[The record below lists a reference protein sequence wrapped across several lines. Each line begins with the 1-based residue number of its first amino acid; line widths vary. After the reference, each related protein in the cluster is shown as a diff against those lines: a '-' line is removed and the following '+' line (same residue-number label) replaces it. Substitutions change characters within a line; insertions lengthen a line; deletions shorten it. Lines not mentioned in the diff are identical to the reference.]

1 MQLPNID
8 RTAIRP
14 AGTEVVVPAAA
25 RVIPVAP
32 VNPPAAATET
42 AGVVNDINPAV
53 QAQAVEAAAKAD
65 PLQDSRQAD
74 DQGKDW
80 TQRKEALSKPE
91 EAPPKEPLSKLLID
105 HMHAVWSA
113 SARVVEIWMQNN
125 PAQNP
130 TASQQVQAQ
139 TQATNR
145 SVDPLATP
153 GTIAKEV
160 LTYSPTKIKRPEK
173 PE

>member
-14 AGTEVVVPAAA
+14 AGTEGVVPAAP

-32 VNPPAAATET
+32 VNPPAPVAET
-42 AGVVNDINPAV
+42 ASVVNDINPAV
-53 QAQAVEAAAKAD
+53 QARVNEASRAD
-65 PLQDSRQAD
+65 PLQGGSKAD
-74 DQGKDW
+74 DSGRDW
-80 TQRKEALSKPE
+80 TQRKEAPARQE
-91 EAPPKEPLSKLLID
+91 EAPPKEPLSKMLME
-105 HMHAVWSA
+105 HMTAVWSA

-130 TASQQVQAQ
+130 AVNQQVQAQ
-139 TQATNR
+139 AQAASR
-145 SVDPLATP
+145 SVDPMATP
-153 GTIAKEV
+153 GVVAKEV
-160 LTYSPTKIKRPEK
+160 LTYSPTQIRKTEK